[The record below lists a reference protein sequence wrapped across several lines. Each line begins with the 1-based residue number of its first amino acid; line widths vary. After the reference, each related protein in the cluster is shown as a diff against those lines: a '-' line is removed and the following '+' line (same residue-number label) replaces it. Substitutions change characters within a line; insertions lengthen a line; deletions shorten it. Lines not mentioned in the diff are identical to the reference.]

1 MSRHRLGVAALLA
14 LLSGCTGSLSPLS
27 HKLELGQEPYF
38 VFVADGEG
46 GEGDLF
52 ASPGAAGQLFQVT
65 FTRLDERLPR
75 LSPDGSLL
83 AFVRSPSRSDSA
95 RSEIWVMNLI
105 NGAERRVADAGA
117 INPTA
122 LAWAHDSRAV
132 YAGSAIGV
140 FVVAAPPA
148 ASAIHSA
155 EGAER
160 LQADSSLLVLV
171 GDPPVGAVTQCAG
184 GSGLCIR
191 HSDGAEDLLDR
202 GARWP
207 AVWAPDSL
215 AYEVGGEFVVRPLG
229 GGTTRLLRWTRPVSH
244 ARELSY
250 FAPR

>member
-1 MSRHRLGVAALLA
+1 MSRRRLGVAACLA

-38 VFVADGEG
+38 VFAADGEA

-52 ASPGAAGQLFQVT
+52 ASPAAAGQLFQVT

-105 NGAERRVADAGA
+105 NGAERRVAEPGA
-117 INPTA
+117 INPVA
-122 LAWAHDSRAV
+122 LAWATDSRSLYV
-132 YAGSAIGV
+132 ESATGV
-140 FVVAAPPA
+140 FVVAAPPERP
-148 ASAIHSA
+148 SVHTA
-155 EGAER
+155 EGVER
-160 LQADSSLLVLV
+160 SRADTAMLVLV
-171 GDPPVGAVTQCAG
+171 GDPPIGAVQQCAG
-184 GSGLCIR
+184 GEGLCIR
-191 HSDGAEDLLDR
+191 HNDGSEDLLDG

-215 AYEVGGEFVVRPLG
+215 AYEINGDFVVRPLA
-229 GGTTRLLRWTRPVSH
+229 GGTTRVLRWTRPVSH
-244 ARELSY
+244 AREMSY